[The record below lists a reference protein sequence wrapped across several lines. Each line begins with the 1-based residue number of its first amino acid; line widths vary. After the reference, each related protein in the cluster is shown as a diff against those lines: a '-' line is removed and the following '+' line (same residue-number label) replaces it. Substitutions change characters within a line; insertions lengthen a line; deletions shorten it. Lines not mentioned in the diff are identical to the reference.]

1 MRPQVIIGATVAL
14 SAVLFVV
21 NLLVAVRS
29 ASHAVL
35 SQAIYTVTDLI
46 GGALILWGF
55 VASQR
60 PPTYDHPF
68 GYGKERFFWG
78 FTGSLVTFTIAG
90 LLVIV
95 DSAGQIV
102 DPAPVTDLP
111 QSLAV
116 VGVTLL
122 FSGIGILVTLRELRH
137 GKETLSNLLGSAH
150 QGLKTI
156 FYQDVV
162 SVFGSI
168 VAFVGI
174 AIVYVTHKTVVDGIA
189 AFGVGIL
196 LFLTGLV
203 LAAESRPLLVGKAVS
218 PEQARTILQIV
229 ERDARVRKVR
239 GFQSMMLGPDD
250 VLVALRINFQDGLNT
265 DQIENAIDQVS
276 LALRQTFP
284 AIRHLVI
291 EPEA

>member
-1 MRPQVIIGATVAL
+1 MRPQVIIYATVAL

-21 NLLVAVRS
+21 NLDVALQGG
-29 ASHAVL
+29 SHAVL
-35 SQAIYTVTDLI
+35 SQAIYTITDLV

-55 VASQR
+55 VASQK

-68 GYGKERFFWG
+68 GYGKERFFWS

-95 DSAGQIV
+95 DSVGQIL
-102 DPAPVTDLP
+102 DPAPVTHLP
-111 QSLAV
+111 ESLAV
-116 VGVTLL
+116 VGITLL
-122 FSGIGILVTLRELRH
+122 FSLIGILVTLRELRR
-137 GKETLSNLLGSAH
+137 GKETLTNLLESAH

-168 VAFVGI
+168 VAFAGI
-174 AIVYVTHKTVVDGIA
+174 AIVYVTHQTKIDGIA
-189 AFGVGIL
+189 AFGMGIL
-196 LFLTGLV
+196 LVLTGLL

-229 ERDARVRKVR
+229 ERDTRVRKVR
-239 GFQSMMLGPDD
+239 GFQSMMLGPED
-250 VLVALRINFQDGLNT
+250 VLVALRVNFQDGLNT
-265 DQIENAIDQVS
+265 DQIESAIDQVS

-291 EPEA
+291 EPES

>member
-21 NLLVAVRS
+21 NLAVALKGG
-29 ASHAVL
+29 SHAVL

-46 GGALILWGF
+46 GGTLILWGF
-55 VASQR
+55 VASQK

-68 GYGKERFFWG
+68 GYGKERFFWS
-78 FTGSLVTFTIAG
+78 FTGTLVTFTIAG
-90 LLVIV
+90 LLVLV
-95 DSAGQIV
+95 DSFGQIAH
-102 DPAPVTDLP
+102 PGPVTDLP
-111 QSLAV
+111 ASLAV
-116 VGVTLL
+116 VGVTLV
-122 FSGIGILVTLRELRH
+122 FSLLGILVTLRELRH
-137 GKETLSNLLGSAH
+137 GKETLSDLLESAH

-162 SVFGSI
+162 SVFGSL

-174 AIVYVTHKTVVDGIA
+174 AIVYVTHETIVDGIA

-196 LFLTGLV
+196 LFLTGLL

-265 DQIENAIDQVS
+265 DQIESAIDQVS
-276 LALRQTFP
+276 LSLRQTYP

-291 EPEA
+291 EPES